1 MLFKWCYRP
10 FWEVAI
16 GRLNH
21 SCDITTVK
29 YLRPSKINV
38 NIVVSFIISD
48 AVQFYPNSCLELYLY
63 FRPFWWTHI
72 LHILPYSF
80 IFFNNSFTD
89 GLGLNRDG
97 CLYNILYLF
106 IGNLDIAESILPSRI
121 TFCDCKAHDW
131 NEECEEYLLPC
142 FHLRNGHTL
151 VSKSLFFGSSH
162 YGYILYWK

>member
-10 FWEVAI
+10 FREVAI